1 MKFSHIAFLILAA
14 ILAACAHKS
23 AEMSLDETPH
33 KVSRDYEATGDA
45 TGIRPY
51 AFGKH
56 TLIKFDSGKS
66 FFTSITD
73 EQGASVSY
81 KMQAGYHVLDRK
93 LDSFT
98 VTSPGRS
105 VRFNRIYPE
114 AQVEEAEDSN
124 DSSSNQA
131 IDVLSD
137 SENGDAAINAHRKIN
152 PSNPIYAIMLE
163 RLQQH
168 RKLFNIASENPA
180 YTGEE
185 LFQINSRLDLIEYK
199 IANQDEAIVHVYFP
213 FNNTVFNPELK
224 LIEALLPI
232 AKEATR
238 INIYG
243 RTDSKISDAAN
254 KQIAEG
260 RANAA
265 KKFLV
270 NHGVSENII
279 YTSSRASGDF
289 IAPIGME
296 EGRRLNRRVTI
307 EVIM

>member
-1 MKFSHIAFLILAA
+1 MHINQLKYL
-14 ILAACAHKS
+14 
-23 AEMSLDETPH
+23 LDEAPH
-33 KVSRDYEATGDA
+33 KVSRDYEAIGDA

-51 AFGKH
+51 VYGKH

-66 FFTSITD
+66 FFTSIKD
-73 EQGASVSY
+73 EYGVSVSY

-93 LDSFT
+93 LDSFA
-98 VTSPGRS
+98 VASSGRS
-105 VRFNRIYPE
+105 VQFNRIYPE
-114 AQVEEAEDSN
+114 AQAEEVENNS
-124 DSSSNQA
+124 DSSGNQA
-131 IDVLSD
+131 IEVLSD
-137 SENGDAAINAHRKIN
+137 SENGDAAISAHRKIK
-152 PSNPIYAIMLE
+152 PGDPIYAIMLE

-213 FNNTVFNPELK
+213 FNNTVFNPEPK
-224 LIEALLPI
+224 LVKALLPI

-243 RTDSKISDAAN
+243 RTDSKIPDEAN

-260 RANAA
+260 RANEA

-279 YTSSRASGDF
+279 HTSSRASGDF